1 MMAGAVAAK
10 RALAAAAGL
19 LVSMQVAAACSGP
32 AEIREARP
40 LAVKAYVLATGKA
53 VLSFA
58 GYSGAEYEDPKAM
71 LSHAER
77 ALASRRPADTL
88 VNIGATMVGIGAVYE
103 LAKRKGFTTVGIVSI
118 QARDEKS
125 ELSPCVDLVFYV
137 PDAQWGGTLPGT
149 DRLSPTSQAIVEV
162 SEAYVAIGG
171 GDVTRDEA
179 LALQRAGRPVTFI
192 PADLNHRIASDKAR
206 KANRPEPADFRGS
219 AHEAL
224 MPGR

>member
-1 MMAGAVAAK
+1 M
-10 RALAAAAGL
+10 AAAAGL

-32 AEIREARP
+32 AEVREARP
-40 LAVKAYVLATGKA
+40 LAVKAHVLATGKA

-58 GYSGAEYEDPKAM
+58 GYSGAEYEDPEAM
-71 LSHAER
+71 LSHAEC
-77 ALASRRPADTL
+77 ALAARRPADTL
-88 VNIGATMVGIGAVYE
+88 VNIGATAVGIGAVYE
-103 LAKRKGFTTVGIVSI
+103 LAKRMGFTTIGIVST
-118 QARDEKS
+118 QARDQKA

-171 GDVTRDEA
+171 GDVTGDEA

-206 KANRPEPADFRGS
+206 KANLPEPTDFRGS
-219 AHEAL
+219 AHKAL
-224 MPGR
+224 MPAR

>member
-1 MMAGAVAAK
+1 MAGRIAA
-10 RALAAAAGL
+10 RIALVAAAGL

-32 AEIREARP
+32 AEIRAARP
-40 LAVKAYVLATGKA
+40 LAVKAHVLATGKG

-58 GYSGAEYEDPKAM
+58 GYSGAGYEDPKAM

-88 VNIGATMVGIGAVYE
+88 VNIGATTVGIGAVYE
-103 LAKRKGFTTVGIVSI
+103 LAKRMGFTTIGIVST
-118 QARDEKS
+118 QARDQKA

-192 PADLNHRIASDKAR
+192 PADMNHRIASDKAR
-206 KANRPEPADFRGS
+206 KAIRPEPTDFQGS
-219 AHEAL
+219 AHKAL
-224 MPGR
+224 MAGR

>member
-1 MMAGAVAAK
+1 M
-10 RALAAAAGL
+10 AAAAGL

-32 AEIREARP
+32 AEVREARP
-40 LAVKAYVLATGKA
+40 LAVKAHVLATGKG

-71 LSHAER
+71 LSHAEG
-77 ALASRRPADTL
+77 ALAARRPADTL
-88 VNIGATMVGIGAVYE
+88 VNIGATAVGIGAVYE
-103 LAKRKGFTTVGIVSI
+103 LAKRMGFTTIGIVST
-118 QARDEKS
+118 QARDQKA

-162 SEAYVAIGG
+162 SEAYIAIGG

-192 PADLNHRIASDKAR
+192 PADMNHRIASDKAR
-206 KANRPEPADFRGS
+206 NANRPKPTDFQGS
-219 AHEAL
+219 AHKAL

>member
-1 MMAGAVAAK
+1 MTGAVAAR

-19 LVSMQVAAACSGP
+19 LASSQIAAACSGS
-32 AEIREARP
+32 AEIREVRP
-40 LAVKAYVLATGKA
+40 LAVKAHVLATGKG

-77 ALASRRPADTL
+77 ALASRRPADTF
-88 VNIGATMVGIGAVYE
+88 VNIGATTVGIGTVYE
-103 LAKRKGFTTVGIVSI
+103 LAKRMGFTTIGIVST
-118 QARDEKS
+118 QARDAKA

-192 PADLNHRIASDKAR
+192 PADMNHRIASDKAR
-206 KANRPEPADFRGS
+206 KANRPEPADFQGS
-219 AHEAL
+219 AHKAL

>member
-1 MMAGAVAAK
+1 MTGAVAAR

-19 LVSMQVAAACSGP
+19 LASSQIAAACSGP
-32 AEIREARP
+32 AEVREARP
-40 LAVKAYVLATGKA
+40 LAVKAQVLATGKA

-58 GYSGAEYEDPKAM
+58 GYSGAGYEDPKAM

-88 VNIGATMVGIGAVYE
+88 VNIGATAVGIGAVYE
-103 LAKRKGFTTVGIVSI
+103 LAKRMGFTTIGIVST
-118 QARDEKS
+118 QARDDKS
-125 ELSPCVDLVFYV
+125 ARSPCVDLVFYV
-137 PDAQWGGTLPGT
+137 PDARWGGTLPGT
-149 DRLSPTSQAIVEV
+149 DRLSPTSQAIVEA

-192 PADLNHRIASDKAR
+192 PADMNHRIASDKAR
-206 KANRPEPADFRGS
+206 KANRPEPTDFQGS
-219 AHEAL
+219 AHKAL